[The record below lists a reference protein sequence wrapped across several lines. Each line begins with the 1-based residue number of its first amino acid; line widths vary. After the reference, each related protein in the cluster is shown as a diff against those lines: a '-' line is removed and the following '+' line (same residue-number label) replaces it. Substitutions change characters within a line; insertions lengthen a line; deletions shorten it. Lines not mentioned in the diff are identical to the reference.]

1 MGCLTACNTSYMQL
15 LELSIVKFKFALTV
29 PPATIS
35 VACVD
40 MRQHTQNSIFAR
52 FSCVQVLDNGSHWA
66 CIEKK
71 DTGRYGT
78 GSHGNVE
85 GNTREENMLSQLSL
99 RTEEEVTSL
108 IKNSEHSEE
117 NWTIGYCQKKKK
129 DTPQFIYVSSFLA
142 SSPASISYIP
152 LNVLGQ
158 VLNQDLHCCPLIVYS
173 FSLLAHWGL
182 PLTA

>member
-129 DTPQFIYVSSFLA
+129 
-142 SSPASISYIP
+142 IP
-152 LNVLGQ
+152 LSLYM
-158 VLNQDLHCCPLIVYS
+158 CPVFWPPLQ
-173 FSLLAHWGL
+173 LLSPIFLWMSWAKSWIRTYTAAHS
-182 PLTA
+182 

>member
-1 MGCLTACNTSYMQL
+1 
-15 LELSIVKFKFALTV
+15 
-29 PPATIS
+29 
-35 VACVD
+35 
-40 MRQHTQNSIFAR
+40 
-52 FSCVQVLDNGSHWA
+52 
-66 CIEKK
+66 
-71 DTGRYGT
+71 
-78 GSHGNVE
+78 
-85 GNTREENMLSQLSL
+85 MLSQLSL

-129 DTPQFIYVSSFLA
+129 DTPQFIYVSSFLV
-142 SSPASISYIP
+142 SYIP